1 LFNATGRFGKRKE
14 LGLLVGGVQAGCR
27 CSLQQGGRR
36 RGGGRDGTNE
46 WSGTDASFWRKHMEN
61 REDEV
66 NDQIAKFIC
75 TGLRGF
81 SFESQSPSLVYS
93 LVLGPKFG

>member
-1 LFNATGRFGKRKE
+1 MQLGDLENERSSVCWWGAGRLPLHPAAGGKEALWGK
-14 LGLLVGGVQAGCR
+14 
-27 CSLQQGGRR
+27 
-36 RGGGRDGTNE
+36 GRDNE

-93 LVLGPKFG
+93 SVLGPKFG